1 MWCIQTIDSE
11 FRKRMYDVLDLYE
24 EDYDPKRP
32 IVCLD
37 EKSKQLTKD
46 KRKPI
51 PMKPGSPEKYD
62 YEYIRNGTANIFMAV
77 EFKAGKR
84 VTQVTERRTMT
95 DFAQFMKVLVIDE
108 YSETEVVR
116 VVSDNLNVHK
126 EKAFYEAFSEDEAK
140 KILKKI
146 EFHYT
151 PKHASWLNAAEI
163 EISVM
168 DEDCTDRLIGDIGM
182 LANEVAAWTKR
193 RNENKK
199 KINWKF
205 TKKIA
210 DGKMSKY
217 YVS

>member
-1 MWCIQTIDSE
+1 MWCIESIDSE
-11 FRKRMYDVLDLYE
+11 YRKRMYDILDLYE
-24 EDYDPKRP
+24 EEYDPKRP

-37 EKSKQLTKD
+37 EKTKQLIED

-62 YEYIRNGTANIFMAV
+62 YEYIRNGTTNIFVAV

-84 VTQVTERRTMT
+84 ITQVTERRTRI
-95 DFAQFMKVLVIDE
+95 DFAHFMKALIIEE
-108 YSETEVVR
+108 YSEADFIKLIT
-116 VVSDNLNVHK
+116 DNLNIHN
-126 EKAFYEAFSEDEAK
+126 EKSFYEAFCEDEAK
-140 KILKKI
+140 QILKKI

-151 PKHASWLNAAEI
+151 PNHASWLNAAEI
-163 EISVM
+163 EINVM
-168 DEDCTDRLIGDIGM
+168 NMQCTGKRIGDRRT
-182 LANEVAAWTKR
+182 LTNEVSAWTKR

-205 TKKIA
+205 TKKKA
-210 DGKMSKY
+210 DEKLSKH

>member
-1 MWCIQTIDSE
+1 
-11 FRKRMYDVLDLYE
+11 MYDVLNLYE

-37 EKSKQLTKD
+37 EKPKQLIKD

-95 DFAQFMKVLVIDE
+95 DFAQFMKALVIDE
-108 YSETEVVR
+108 YPETEVVR
-116 VVSDNLNVHK
+116 VVADNLNIHK
-126 EKAFYEAFSEDEAK
+126 EKSFYETFSEGEAE
-140 KILKKI
+140 KILEKI

-168 DEDCTDRLIGDIGM
+168 DEECTDRRMGDIEI
-182 LANEVAAWTKR
+182 LTNEMAAWTRR

-210 DGKMSKY
+210 DEKMSKY

>member
-37 EKSKQLTKD
+37 EKPKQLLGD
-46 KRKPI
+46 KRTPI

-77 EFKAGKR
+77 EFKAGR
-84 VTQVTERRTMT
+84 RITQVTERRTMT

-116 VVSDNLNVHK
+116 VVSDNLNIHK

-168 DEDCTDRLIGDIGM
+168 DEDCTDRRIGDIEM
-182 LANEVAAWTKR
+182 LINEVAAWTKR

-210 DGKMSKY
+210 DEKMSKH

>member
-24 EDYDPKRP
+24 ENYDPKRP

-37 EKSKQLTKD
+37 EKPKQLIED

-84 VTQVTERRTMT
+84 VTQVTERRTMK

-116 VVSDNLNVHK
+116 VISDNLNIHK

-163 EISVM
+163 EIGVM
-168 DEDCTDRLIGDIGM
+168 DEDCTDRRIGDIGT
-182 LANEVAAWTKR
+182 LTNEVAAWTKR
-193 RNENKK
+193 RNDNKK

-210 DGKMSKY
+210 DEKMSKF

>member
-1 MWCIQTIDSE
+1 MWCIETIDSE
-11 FRKRMYDVLDLYE
+11 YRKRMYDVLNLYE

-32 IVCLD
+32 IICLD
-37 EKSKQLTKD
+37 EKPKQLIED

-62 YEYIRNGTANIFMAV
+62 YEYIRNGTANIFVAV

-84 VTQVTERRTMT
+84 VTQVTENRTMV
-95 DFAQFMKVLVIDE
+95 DFAQFMKDLVIEE
-108 YSETEVVR
+108 YSKAEVIRLVA
-116 VVSDNLNVHK
+116 DNLNIHK
-126 EKAFYEAFSEDEAK
+126 EKSFYEAFSEDEAK
-140 KILKKI
+140 KILEKI

-151 PKHASWLNAAEI
+151 PKHASWLNAVEI
-163 EISVM
+163 EIGVM
-168 DEDCTDRLIGDIGM
+168 DEECTDRRIGDIGT
-182 LANEVAAWTKR
+182 LTNEVAAWTRR
-193 RNENKK
+193 RNVNKK

-210 DGKMSKY
+210 DEKMSKY

>member
-1 MWCIQTIDSE
+1 MWCIQTINSE
-11 FRKRMYDVLDLYE
+11 YRERMYDVLALYE

-32 IVCLD
+32 IICLD
-37 EKSKQLTKD
+37 EKPKQLIQD

-62 YEYIRNGTANIFMAV
+62 YEYIRNGTANIFIAV

-84 VTQVTERRTMT
+84 VTQVTERRTMI
-95 DFAQFMKVLVIDE
+95 DFAQFMKLLVIDE
-108 YSETEVVR
+108 YSEIEVVR
-116 VVSDNLNVHK
+116 IVSDNLNIHK

-163 EISVM
+163 EICVM
-168 DEDCTDRLIGDIGM
+168 DEDCTGRRIGDIRM
-182 LANEVAAWTKR
+182 LTNEVAAWTKR
-193 RNENKK
+193 RNENRN

-210 DGKMSKY
+210 DEKMSKY

>member
-32 IVCLD
+32 IVYLD

-116 VVSDNLNVHK
+116 VVSDNLNIHK

-168 DEDCTDRLIGDIGM
+168 DEDCTDRRIGDIGM

>member
-11 FRKRMYDVLDLYE
+11 YRKRMYDVLNLYE

-32 IVCLD
+32 LICLD
-37 EKSKQLTKD
+37 EKPKQLIED

-62 YEYIRNGTANIFMAV
+62 YEYIRNGTANIFVAV

-84 VTQVTERRTMT
+84 TTQVTQRRTMV
-95 DFAQFMKVLVIDE
+95 DFAQFMKLLVVE
-108 YSETEVVR
+108 KYSEAKVLR
-116 VVSDNLNVHK
+116 VITDNLNIHK
-126 EKAFYEAFSEDEAK
+126 EKSFYEAFSEDEAK
-140 KILKKI
+140 KILEKI

-163 EISVM
+163 EINVM
-168 DEDCTDRLIGDIGM
+168 DIQCTDRRIPDIKT
-182 LANEVAAWTKR
+182 LSKEVDAWMHR
-193 RNENKK
+193 RNKNKK

-205 TKKIA
+205 TKNIA
-210 DGKMSKY
+210 DEKMSKH

>member
-1 MWCIQTIDSE
+1 
-11 FRKRMYDVLDLYE
+11 MYDVLDLYE

-116 VVSDNLNVHK
+116 VVSDNLNIHK

>member
-37 EKSKQLTKD
+37 EKPKQLIED

-51 PMKPGSPEKYD
+51 PMKPGSTEKYD

-108 YSETEVVR
+108 YSETEGVR
-116 VVSDNLNVHK
+116 VISDNLNIHK

-140 KILKKI
+140 QILKKI

-163 EISVM
+163 EIGVM
-168 DEDCTDRLIGDIGM
+168 DEECTDRRIGDIGK
-182 LANEVAAWTKR
+182 LTNEVAAWTKR
-193 RNENKK
+193 RNENRK

-210 DGKMSKY
+210 DEKLSKY